1 MGGQG
6 ISVSR
11 AEVIKDGLFEVI
23 KRIALVAVTD
33 GLLGVLWGVVS
44 LLSPGVV
51 IHLGVSL
58 RGRSGVVRER

>member
-1 MGGQG
+1 MGDRV
-6 ISVSR
+6 SVSR

-44 LLSPGVV
+44 QLSPGVV
-51 IHLGVSL
+51 IHLSVSL
-58 RGRSGVVRER
+58 RGRSGVVC